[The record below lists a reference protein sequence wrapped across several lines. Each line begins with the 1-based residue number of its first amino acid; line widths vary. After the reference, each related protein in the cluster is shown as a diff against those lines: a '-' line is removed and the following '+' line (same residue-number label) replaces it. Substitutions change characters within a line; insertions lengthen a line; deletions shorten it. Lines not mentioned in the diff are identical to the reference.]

1 MAGKFIES
9 NSVTCKSM
17 LPDEACV
24 PMEKKQGIPLTMNS
38 KPMKIL

>member
-9 NSVTCKSM
+9 NSVACKSM

-24 PMEKKQGIPLTMNS
+24 PMEKKQGIPLLENV
-38 KPMKIL
+38 INL